1 MSKVLIVDN
10 NQHITRILNEVFAQR
25 NHQVTIA
32 VSISEALT
40 LIDKNDFDVAFID
53 LELPDGD
60 GLNVVCYLKEK
71 APTTVASIISGNSN
85 INRAIESIKAGVFRF
100 LKKPF
105 DIDEIM
111 EIADL
116 AIKEHDEREKSSGK
130 NDEPPHTP
138 DLKKLAIDLGAIL
151 PMLLLAFI
159 IQQKIF
165 YMQHIPIIW
174 GTREMAYMILSFAF
188 CYSFVHITI
197 GDKSRMEKI
206 ISFSQMKPLTIS
218 YILFA
223 AILFFV
229 TDFSYGRLVLISG
242 YILGGAGL
250 ILTQNVLLPKI
261 KKLLHPSIEGRKR
274 IILKSHPSIDAD
286 KERLVQKIVNEPPEQ
301 TTSIDEL
308 LYRSEPIIDE
318 RLVNS
323 AIEEHIPGED
333 WGSRLI
339 REFMDS
345 RIKRENLQQKE
356 KHIRVKQRY

>member
-10 NQHITRILNEVFAQR
+10 NQHITRILKEVFTQQ

-40 LIDKNDFDVAFID
+40 LIDENEFDIAFID

-71 APTTVASIISGNSN
+71 SPTTVASIVSGNSD
-85 INRAIESIKAGVFRF
+85 INRAIESIKAGVFRY

-111 EIADL
+111 EIADQ
-116 AIKEHDEREKSSGK
+116 AIQEHHEREKSSDK
-130 NDEPPHTP
+130 TAEPPHTS
-138 DLKKLAIDLGAIL
+138 DLKKLAIDLGTIL
-151 PMLLLAFI
+151 PMLFLGFL

-165 YMQHIPIIW
+165 FMQRIPIIW

-188 CYSFVHITI
+188 CYSFVHLTI
-197 GDKSRMEKI
+197 GDKIRMEKI
-206 ISFSQMKPLTIS
+206 TGFGQMKPLTIS

-229 TDFSYGRLVLISG
+229 TDFSYGRLVLVSG
-242 YILGGAGL
+242 YILGGAGM

-261 KKLLHPSIEGRKR
+261 NKLLHPSIEGRKR
-274 IILKSHPSIDAD
+274 IILKGHPSIDAD
-286 KERLVQKIVNEPPEQ
+286 KERLVQKIVNQPSEQ
-301 TTSIDEL
+301 ATSIDDL
-308 LYRSEPIIDE
+308 LNRNEPIIEE
-318 RLVNS
+318 RS
-323 AIEEHIPGED
+323 IDSTAEEQIPGDD

-339 REFMDS
+339 REFMDN
-345 RIKRENLQQKE
+345 RIRRENLQQKE
-356 KHIRVKQRY
+356 KKIRVKQRY